1 VGDLRQLLGQE
12 AAPRGGDE
20 GGVAAGLTQVKE
32 AARGAPA
39 HGVVHIQPLR
49 QGCTVAIAAKKSER
63 GGGRKEEWGRVGGR
77 KVIGC
82 VQQVVDAVPSIR

>member
-1 VGDLRQLLGQE
+1 MGNLSQLLGQE

-39 HGVVHIQPLR
+39 HAVIHIQSLR
-49 QGCTVAIAAKKSER
+49 QGCTVTIAAKSER
-63 GGGRKEEWGRVGGR
+63 EGGGEGKSWREEGDWVCAAS
-77 KVIGC
+77 GC
-82 VQQVVDAVPSIR
+82 CNPFIR